1 LVIVAVWFPVPTLI
15 VYCNICVVASVDL
28 GNPLA
33 LRQRPGNRLDS
44 REWHHVNLCAVLWY
58 EALRESHFGTVIED
72 NGRFAAWV
80 NRDVP
85 PFGTWSR

>member
-1 LVIVAVWFPVPTLI
+1 MSLIARVFRLPFGLLVIVAVWFPVPTLI

-44 REWHHVNLCAVLWY
+44 REWHHVNLCAVLWC
-58 EALRESHFGTVIED
+58 EALRE
-72 NGRFAAWV
+72 
-80 NRDVP
+80 
-85 PFGTWSR
+85 PFWDRN